1 MVQANKKNVTLGS
14 VGEQSKGYESSK
26 HFVAFTKSYRFE
38 QYIKFRVTFQ
48 KCDASKE
55 LVALANVYIRTI
67 HNPRTS
73 PESPGKHKDSKE
85 KHRTSTTSAVRK
97 GRRSSS
103 RHAASPFA

>member
-73 PESPGKHKDSKE
+73 PAS
-85 KHRTSTTSAVRK
+85 
-97 GRRSSS
+97 RRQTFS
-103 RHAASPFA
+103 F